1 MIVLHFE
8 ESIKTRIM
16 PVHYP
21 CVLTVISHMIKK
33 IHSLLYRA
41 EMKIHSEMFR
51 PCCCATSRMVSSLAL
66 DSSMIS
72 RKDIF
77 FFSIATINSV
87 VFTAIPSARPSARP
101 CARPSERPAIRPS
114 SRRSFSA
121 SSSVYSLCSAY
132 LSPHH
137 IHCIQSDT
145 AHRMNPPLI
154 ELF

>member
-1 MIVLHFE
+1 
-8 ESIKTRIM
+8 M

-41 EMKIHSEMFR
+41 EMKIHSEMLR
-51 PCCCATSRMVSSLAL
+51 PCCWATSRTVSSLAL

-77 FFSIATINSV
+77 FFSMATINSV
-87 VFTAIPSARPSARP
+87 VFTAIPSAIPSAQPSTRPSS
-101 CARPSERPAIRPS
+101 RPSERPAIRPS

-121 SSSVYSLCSAY
+121 SSSVYSLFSISLTSSY
-132 LSPHH
+132 SLHTIGYS
-137 IHCIQSDT
+137 T
-145 AHRMNPPLI
+145 
-154 ELF
+154 